1 MPEAVWRYELGG
13 YPVLKKWLGYR
24 EAKRREGKPLTLAEA
39 DHFRG
44 MVHRVAALLAVRD
57 ELDRAY
63 ESAVADC
70 FTADELG
77 LG

>member
-1 MPEAVWRYELGG
+1 
-13 YPVLKKWLGYR
+13 
-24 EAKRREGKPLTLAEA
+24 
-39 DHFRG
+39 